1 MLLMFLSDKTDMKP
15 LLLVAAFFT
24 VLDLYGQDDLL
35 GLLEESERARDEVT
49 IATFK
54 GTRIINGHSVETRN
68 EGVLDFIISHRFGT
82 LNSGAYELWGL
93 DQSNIRLALEYAFF
107 EDLMVGLGRSSFE
120 KTYDAFLKYKLFK
133 QKTGTKNIPV
143 SAVLF
148 ASTTIKTLRRFDG
161 FEPTFIDKLANT
173 TQLLVARK
181 ITPELSIQLSPT
193 YIYYHLIEANEKR
206 NDVAALGIG
215 GRYKI
220 TSRVT
225 FNAEYFYQ
233 FFNKNDQFYHDAI
246 AVGVD
251 IETGGHVFQLQF
263 TNATAMI
270 EKGFIGET
278 RNDFFG
284 GDIHFGFNISRAFQL
299 K

>member
-1 MLLMFLSDKTDMKP
+1 MRYFVLVVFTLVLSQTA
-15 LLLVAAFFT
+15 LA
-24 VLDLYGQDDLL
+24 QDDLL
-35 GLLEESERARDEVT
+35 SLLEEEAPEQNVVT
-49 IATFK
+49 TSTFK
-54 GTRIINGHSVETRN
+54 GTRIINGHSVETRE
-68 EGVLDFIISHRFGT
+68 EGVLEFIISHRFGT

-93 DQSNIRLALEYAFF
+93 DQSNIRLALEYAVG
-107 EDLMVGLGRSSFE
+107 DNLMLGIGRSSFE
-120 KTYDAFLKYKLFK
+120 KTFDGFVKYKVLK
-133 QKTGTKNIPV
+133 QQSGVKNVPV

-148 ASTTIKTLRRFDG
+148 ASTTVKTLRRFDD
-161 FEPTFIDKLANT
+161 FEPTFSDKLANT
-173 TQLLVARK
+173 VQLLVARK
-181 ITPELSIQLSPT
+181 LTPDLSLQLSPT
-193 YIYYHLIEANEKR
+193 YVHYSLIESNETQ
-206 NDVAALGIG
+206 NSIAAVGIG

-225 FNAEYFYQ
+225 INGEYFYQ
-233 FFNKNDQFYHDAI
+233 LSNKGDQYQNAI

-251 IETGGHVFQLQF
+251 IETGGHVFQLQL

-284 GDIHFGFNISRAFQL
+284 GDIHLGFNISRAFQL